1 MPGSCICA
9 LLTLNFFFFL
19 HQVTFH
25 KFPATKKL
33 LRQWIIAIKRDPGT
47 HFSIERTTKVCSTHF
62 TENDFVPNV
71 ASGRRYLRENAVPSI
86 FPFLKSVVPRPLPKR
101 QPLQTLHMQQG
112 ATSVVRSDSMVCDQ
126 ESLGTTG
133 ELSGPAAETCVVVPA
148 SIDDSQV
155 GSCCACR
162 AAVIK
167 MEQELAEKNVQ
178 VAELRNQVNA
188 LQNASDALRKANEDL
203 EQTLN
208 RRNEKVRKTER
219 DLEKSKEQVVCL
231 VRRNQ
236 ELINEH
242 AASTRELDR
251 KLVEASKQ
259 MRKFS
264 VELFVDDDER
274 MLFYT
279 GQRSYGHFKALLLY
293 VGAESDS
300 ISLNHLN
307 KEARGRRHK
316 LSYENQFFLT
326 LVKLRTGFFHMHLA
340 HIFDISMSTVSRTF
354 TTWINLLYIRLTE
367 PTWWSPRDVIDA
379 TMPEAFKKKY
389 SSTRVIIDATEIRCE
404 VSSSLV
410 LQSGTYSNY
419 KSTNTFKGLIG
430 ISPDGLVTFV
440 SALFTGS
447 ASDRELVIK
456 TGFLEQEFAD
466 GDTVMADKGFKIKD
480 LLEKKG
486 VGLNLPPFL
495 NKEQFTEAEV
505 CETAEIA
512 SLRIH
517 VERRIQ
523 RIKTF
528 HIFDKVIPLSLGPIV
543 NQIWTVCTLLTNFQT
558 PIVRELE

>member
-1 MPGSCICA
+1 M
-9 LLTLNFFFFL
+9 
-19 HQVTFH
+19 
-25 KFPATKKL
+25 

-47 HFSIERTTKVCSTHF
+47 HFSIERTTKVCSRHF

-86 FPFLKSVVPRPLPKR
+86 FPFLKEVVPRPLPKR
-101 QPLQTLHMQQG
+101 QPLQTLHMQQDG
-112 ATSVVRSDSMVCDQ
+112 TGVVHSDRMVCDH
-126 ESLGTTG
+126 ESLETG
-133 ELSGPAAETCVVVPA
+133 ELSGPAAESCVIVPA
-148 SIDDSQV
+148 STEDSQAE
-155 GSCCACR
+155 SCCTCR
-162 AAVIK
+162 AAVMKI
-167 MEQELAEKNVQ
+167 EQELAEKNVL

-188 LQNASDALRKANEDL
+188 LENAYSNALRKANEDL

-208 RRNEKVRKTER
+208 QSNEKVRKTER
-219 DLEKSKEQVVCL
+219 DLERSKEQVVCL

-236 ELINEH
+236 ELVTEH
-242 AASTRELDR
+242 AASTRELES
-251 KLVEASKQ
+251 KLLEASKQ

-279 GQRSYGHFKALLLY
+279 GQRSYGHFKALLQY
-293 VGAESDS
+293 VGAQSDS
-300 ISLNHLN
+300 ISLDHLI

-340 HIFDISMSTVSRTF
+340 HIFDVSMSTVSRTF

-367 PTWWSPRDVIDA
+367 PTWWSPRDVIDS

-430 ISPDGLVTFV
+430 ISPNGLVSFV
-440 SALFTGS
+440 SDLFMGS

-495 NKEQFTEAEV
+495 NKEQFTQAEV

-523 RIKTF
+523 RVKTF
-528 HIFDKVIPLSLGPIV
+528 HIFDKVIPLSLGPVV
-543 NQIWTVCTLLTNFQT
+543 NQIWTVCTLLTNFQS
-558 PIVRELE
+558 PIVKELE